1 MFLSVRK
8 LKLNH
13 KGKMNVKKK
22 FKKMTNKPEKNHPPQ
37 KKRKH
42 TFFIH
47 YEHISNW

>member
-22 FKKMTNKPEKNHPPQ
+22 IKKNDKQTRKKSPPQ